1 MANREQDRKF
11 RVKPRGNQQRPHVL
25 LIVETA
31 MSFGRGVLEGI
42 SQYLV
47 ENPPWSVQLDLRE
60 LLVTPPAWLE
70 AWDGDGI
77 ITRSTTPEMAV
88 LIAKTG
94 IPTVNLTDIY
104 GEQELPSIWND
115 HEAIGQLAAEHLLQR
130 GLKQFAFCGFTNH
143 QWSDAR
149 YRGFQNHLRPHN
161 ANIVFHSSDWA
172 QARRTGWEVQ
182 QAKMVQWLLELP
194 KPIGVLACNDFRGQ
208 HVLEACRVAEISVP
222 DQVAVIGVDNDQ
234 VICDFCQP
242 SLSSVIPA
250 ADRIGY
256 EAARMLDQLMRNEEP
271 AERHVKIAPLGIAA
285 RQSTDVMA
293 IDDAEVVSALKII
306 RERACS
312 GLSVAEI
319 LDEIAIARS
328 SLERRFRQFI
338 GRSPQAEIRNVQMKR
353 AQQLLRETKLPL
365 SQIASLTGFKHAE
378 YFSVVFK
385 REIGQTPGQ
394 YRARLP

>member
-1 MANREQDRKF
+1 MPNRKAGRKF
-11 RVKPRGNQQRPHVL
+11 HLQPRGNRQRPHVL

-70 AWDGDGI
+70 NWDGDGI
-77 ITRSTTPEMAV
+77 ITRSTTPEMAE
-88 LIAKTG
+88 LIVKSG

-104 GEQELPSIWND
+104 GEQGLPSIWND

-130 GLKQFAFCGFTNH
+130 GLKRFAFCGFTNH
-143 QWSDAR
+143 QWSQAR
-149 YRGFQNHLRPHN
+149 HRGFDNHLGPHD
-161 ANIVFHSSDWA
+161 IDVLFHSSDWA
-172 QARRTGWEVQ
+172 QARRTGWETQ
-182 QAKMVQWLLELP
+182 QANMVQWLLDLP
-194 KPIGVLACNDFRGQ
+194 KPIGVMACNDFRGQ
-208 HVLEACRVAEISVP
+208 HVLEACRVAQISVP

-234 VICDFCQP
+234 VICDLCQP

-250 ADRIGY
+250 ADRIGF

-271 AERHVKIAPLGIAA
+271 MERHVKIAPLGIAA

-293 IDDAEVVSALKII
+293 IDDVEVVSALKII
-306 RERACS
+306 RERACN
-312 GLSVAEI
+312 GLSVREI
-319 LDEIAIARS
+319 LEEIPIARS
-328 SLERRFRQFI
+328 SLERRFKQFV
-338 GRSPQAEIRNVQMKR
+338 GRSPQAEIRSVQMKR

-365 SQIASLTGFKHAE
+365 SQVASLTGFKHSE

-394 YRARLP
+394 YRGRLP

>member
-1 MANREQDRKF
+1 MVTRKQGRKF
-11 RVKPRGNQQRPHVL
+11 HFQPRGNQQRPHVL

-70 AWDGDGI
+70 NWDGDGI
-77 ITRSTTPEMAV
+77 ITRSTTPEMAE
-88 LIAKTG
+88 LIVKSG

-104 GEQELPSIWND
+104 GDQRLPSIWND

-130 GLKQFAFCGFTNH
+130 GLKRFAFCGFTNH
-143 QWSDAR
+143 HWSEVR
-149 YRGFQNHLRPHN
+149 HRGFENHLRHHDFE
-161 ANIVFHSSDWA
+161 VLFHSSDWA
-172 QARRTGWEVQ
+172 QARRTGWETQ
-182 QAKMVQWLLELP
+182 QAKMVQWLMDLP
-194 KPIGVLACNDFRGQ
+194 KPIGVMACNDFRGQ
-208 HVLEACRVAEISVP
+208 HVLEACRVAQISVP

-250 ADRIGY
+250 ADRIGF
-256 EAARMLDQLMRNEEP
+256 EAARMLDQLMRNKEP
-271 AERHVKIAPLGIAA
+271 LERHVTIAPLGIAA

-293 IDDAEVVSALKII
+293 IDDVEVVSALKII
-306 RERACS
+306 RERACN
-312 GLSVAEI
+312 GVSVREI
-319 LDEIAIARS
+319 LEEIPIARS
-328 SLERRFRQFI
+328 SLERRFKQFV

-353 AQQLLRETKLPL
+353 AQHLLRETKLPL
-365 SQIASLTGFKHAE
+365 SQVAVLTGFKHSE

-394 YRARLP
+394 YRSHLP